1 MNTFKNVFTTCWL
14 VERCTKVTLRKDCL
28 FRLETVELRHNVT
41 VGVGTQ
47 VFEHL
52 FGSKT
57 RVKLLSLFLNNP
69 DRAYY
74 VREITRKIDEQIN
87 SVRRELSNL
96 LSIGIIRSDSSNN
109 RLYYE
114 VNQKYEY
121 YTELHRIFTDL
132 PIKNKTMGETKEEDQ
147 IAKKLRSTGTVQLA
161 FLTGSFVRDP
171 HIGIDLLVMG
181 DVNRSKVAKVVG
193 EMEKEV
199 GRELNYAIFSPED
212 YDYRIN
218 LNDRFLADVMDA
230 KKIVVIDADES
241 RRKQEDQAL
250 HGDAEIVPLKIK
262 NGMATAEGVGE

>member
-1 MNTFKNVFTTCWL
+1 M
-14 VERCTKVTLRKDCL
+14 
-28 FRLETVELRHNVT
+28 
-41 VGVGTQ
+41 
-47 VFEHL
+47 FEHL

-96 LSIGIIRSDSSNN
+96 LSIGIIRSDSNNN

-121 YTELHRIFTDL
+121 YPELRRIFTNL
-132 PIKNKTMGETKEEDQ
+132 PVTNKALTETKEEEQ
-147 IAKKLRSTGTVQLA
+147 IAQKLRQTGTVQLA

-171 HIGIDLLVMG
+171 HVGIDLMIMG
-181 DVNRSKVAKVVG
+181 DVNRSKVANVIKD
-193 EMEKEV
+193 MEKEV
-199 GRELNYAIFSPED
+199 GRELNYVIFSPED
-212 YDYRIN
+212 YDYRVN

-230 KKIVVIDADES
+230 KKIVIIDADQT
-241 RRKQEDQAL
+241 RRQNENETL
-250 HGDAEIVPLKIK
+250 HGDAEEVPLKIK
-262 NGMATAEGVGE
+262 NGMITADGVRD

>member
-1 MNTFKNVFTTCWL
+1 M
-14 VERCTKVTLRKDCL
+14 
-28 FRLETVELRHNVT
+28 
-41 VGVGTQ
+41 
-47 VFEHL
+47 FEHL

-121 YTELHRIFTDL
+121 YTELRRIFTDL
-132 PIKNKTMGETKEEDQ
+132 PIKNKALGENKEEEQ
-147 IAKKLRSTGTVQLA
+147 LARKLRGTGTVQLA
-161 FLTGSFVRDP
+161 FLTGSFVRDA
-171 HIGIDLLVMG
+171 HIGIDLIVVG
-181 DVNRSKVAKVVG
+181 DVNRSKVAKVVA
-193 EMEKEV
+193 ELEKEV
-199 GRELNYAIFSPED
+199 GRELDYAIFTPED
-212 YDYRIN
+212 YDYRLN

-230 KKIVVIDADES
+230 KKIVVIDADEN
-241 RRKQEDQAL
+241 RRRQETENL
-250 HGDAEIVPLKIK
+250 HGDAEAVPLKIK

>member
-1 MNTFKNVFTTCWL
+1 ML
-14 VERCTKVTLRKDCL
+14 LHCL
-28 FRLETVELRHNVT
+28 FRLDSVELTHHVT
-41 VGVGTQ
+41 YGDRPQ

-96 LSIGIIRSDSSNN
+96 LSIGIISSDNSNN

-114 VNQKYEY
+114 VNQKYQY
-121 YTELHRIFTDL
+121 YAELRRIFTDL
-132 PIKNKTMGETKEEDQ
+132 PVNNKALTETKEEEQ
-147 IAKKLRSTGTVQLA
+147 IARKLRSTGTVQLA

-171 HIGIDLLVMG
+171 HIGVDIIIMG
-181 DVNRSKVAKVVG
+181 DVNRAKMAKVIG
-193 EMEKEV
+193 EMEKDV
-199 GRELNYAIFSPED
+199 GRELNYWISSPED
-212 YDYRIN
+212 YDYRLN

-230 KKIVVIDADES
+230 KKIVIIDAAES
-241 RRKQEDQAL
+241 RRQHEVETL
-250 HGDAEIVPLKIK
+250 HGDDAETVPLKIK
-262 NGMATAEGVGE
+262 NGAATAEGLT